1 LAHQER
7 EPSGRINVVSEQW
20 TCQHFSL
27 ANPVDDGS
35 ADLPKLLRRVAEQIE
50 TMGIEAMDILDL
62 TITSEITA
70 DGPWWSATL
79 YWSPD
84 PA

>member
-1 LAHQER
+1 
-7 EPSGRINVVSEQW
+7 VSEQR

-35 ADLPKLLRRVAEQIE
+35 TDLPKLLRRVAEQIE
-50 TMGIEAMDILDL
+50 ARGIEAMDILDL
-62 TITSEITA
+62 TITNEITA
-70 DGPWWSATL
+70 DGPWWSATI
-79 YWSPD
+79 YWSPT